1 MSEWSCSDDTHIVG
15 VAFDD
20 EGSQLQLI
28 LLTASAGLSLGEGV
42 AGMPVMLKGI
52 CSVDG
57 DVKLHAVTV

>member
-1 MSEWSCSDDTHIVG
+1 MSEWSCCDDTHIVG

-28 LLTASAGLSLGEGV
+28 LLTASAGLGEGV
-42 AGMPVMLKGI
+42 AGMLVMLKGI